1 MANTKTE
8 KTPAPKAKP
17 AAKPAKA
24 AAKPGAKAAVKAP
37 KAVKTPQVETR
48 PRHPAGRV
56 KAAHTDKASLVKKL
70 VEPLA
75 AEDQD
80 TDALSERLLKA
91 SNHQLLRLERVVD
104 AVKSKYGSRAKLIET
119 LSKSLNK
126 AKDKDYLAK
135 LGSFPLPRLLDMVRS
150 AEKRARA

>member
-1 MANTKTE
+1 MAKKTE
-8 KTPAPKAKP
+8 KTPDTAVKAKP
-17 AAKPAKA
+17 AAKSAKAPAKTA
-24 AAKPGAKAAVKAP
+24 AKAP
-37 KAVKTPQVETR
+37 KAAKAAPSPDAR

-56 KAAHTDKASLVKKL
+56 KAGHGDKQSLVKKL

-119 LSKSLNK
+119 LSKAVNK
-126 AKDKDYLAK
+126 AKDKDYLSK

>member
-1 MANTKTE
+1 MAKTKTQ
-8 KTPAPKAKP
+8 KTP
-17 AAKPAKA
+17 AAKPATKGGKA
-24 AAKPGAKAAVKAP
+24 PAKTAAKAP
-37 KAVKTPQVETR
+37 KAAKAPAGETK

-56 KAAHTDKASLVKKL
+56 KAAHGAKESLVKKL

-80 TDALSERLLKA
+80 TDALSARLLKA
-91 SNHQLLRLERVVD
+91 SNQQLLRLERVVD

-119 LSKSLNK
+119 LGKALSK

-135 LGSFPLPRLLDMVRS
+135 LGSFPLPRLLDMVKS